1 MAQLT
6 TSMHSDLGLSR
17 GETLVVRLQARDET
31 AFEEV
36 FELYKD
42 MVYSLASRLLNDKS
56 EAYDVTQD
64 VFLILYRQIKRF
76 RGECSLKTW
85 LYRVTLNQAANRNRW
100 WRRRFRGRTRT
111 ISITGGFDEQPSL
124 EPVSREPDLDRQL
137 LSMEAREAIEAALSS
152 LPFDQ
157 KAAVI
162 LRDVQHLSYE
172 EIAETAGV
180 SVGTVK
186 SRISRGREKLR
197 RVLHRYQP
205 GGEKCIARKSVRN

>member
-6 TSMHSDLGLSR
+6 TSIHSEIAMSH
-17 GETLVVRLQARDET
+17 GETLVSRLKARDEA

-42 MVYSLASRLLNDKS
+42 MVYSLATKLLTDKS

-64 VFLILYRQIKRF
+64 VFLVLYRQVKRF

-100 WRRRFRGRTRT
+100 WRRRFRGRPTT
-111 ISITGGFDEQPSL
+111 LSITGSFDDQTSL
-124 EPVSREPDLDRQL
+124 EPASQEPSLDRQL
-137 LSMEAREAIEAALSS
+137 LSIEAREAIEEGLAR

-157 KAAVI
+157 RAAVI

-172 EIAETAGV
+172 DIAKTVGV
-180 SVGTVK
+180 SAGTVK
-186 SRISRGREKLR
+186 SRIARGREKLR
-197 RVLHRYQP
+197 RVLQRYQP
-205 GGEKCIARKSVRN
+205 GGRKCTVKKSMRS

>member
-6 TSMHSDLGLSR
+6 TLIHSEIAMSH
-17 GETLVVRLQARDET
+17 GETLVSRLKARDEA

-42 MVYSLASRLLNDKS
+42 MVYSLATKLLTDKS

-64 VFLILYRQIKRF
+64 VFLVLYRQIKRF

-100 WRRRFRGRTRT
+100 WRRRFCGRPTT
-111 ISITGGFDEQPSL
+111 LSITGSFDDQASL
-124 EPVSREPDLDRQL
+124 EPASQEPSLDRQL
-137 LSMEAREAIEAALSS
+137 LSIEAREAIEEGLAR

-157 KAAVI
+157 RAAVI

-172 EIAETAGV
+172 DIAQTVGV
-180 SVGTVK
+180 SAGTVK
-186 SRISRGREKLR
+186 SRIARGREKLR
-197 RVLHRYQP
+197 RVLQRYQP
-205 GGEKCIARKSVRN
+205 GGRKCTVKKSMRS

>member
-6 TSMHSDLGLSR
+6 TSIHSEIAMSH
-17 GETLVVRLQARDET
+17 GETLVSRLKARDEA

-42 MVYSLASRLLNDKS
+42 MVYSLATKLLTDKS

-64 VFLILYRQIKRF
+64 VFLVLYRQVKRF

-100 WRRRFRGRTRT
+100 WRRRFRGRPTT
-111 ISITGGFDEQPSL
+111 LSITGSFDDQTSL
-124 EPVSREPDLDRQL
+124 EPASQEPSLDRQL
-137 LSMEAREAIEAALSS
+137 LSIEAREAIEEGLAR

-157 KAAVI
+157 RAAVI

-172 EIAETAGV
+172 DIAQTVGV
-180 SVGTVK
+180 SAGTVK
-186 SRISRGREKLR
+186 SRIARGREKLR
-197 RVLHRYQP
+197 RVLQRYQP
-205 GGEKCIARKSVRN
+205 GGRKCTVKKSMRS

>member
-6 TSMHSDLGLSR
+6 TSIHSEIAMSH
-17 GETLVVRLQARDET
+17 GETLVSRLKARDEA
-31 AFEEV
+31 AFAEV

-42 MVYSLASRLLNDKS
+42 MVYSLATKLLTDKS

-64 VFLILYRQIKRF
+64 VFLVLYRQVKRF

-100 WRRRFRGRTRT
+100 WRRRFRGRPTT
-111 ISITGGFDEQPSL
+111 LSITGSFDDQTSL
-124 EPVSREPDLDRQL
+124 EPASQEPSLDRQL
-137 LSMEAREAIEAALSS
+137 LSIEAREAIEEGLAR

-157 KAAVI
+157 RAAVI

-172 EIAETAGV
+172 DIAKTVGV
-180 SVGTVK
+180 SAGTVK
-186 SRISRGREKLR
+186 SRIARGREKLR
-197 RVLHRYQP
+197 RVLQRYQP
-205 GGEKCIARKSVRN
+205 GGRKCTVKKSMRS

>member
-1 MAQLT
+1 
-6 TSMHSDLGLSR
+6 MHSDIPMSQ
-17 GETLVVRLQARDET
+17 GETLLLRLKARDEA

-36 FELYKD
+36 FELHKD
-42 MVYSLASRLLNDKS
+42 MVYALASRLLTDKS

-64 VFLILYRQIKRF
+64 VFLVLYRQIQRF
-76 RGECSLKTW
+76 RGECTLKTW

-100 WRRRFRGRTRT
+100 WRRRFRERSRPL
-111 ISITGGFDEQPSL
+111 SITGSFEDQPSV
-124 EPVSREPDLDRQL
+124 EPVSPGPSLDRQL
-137 LSMEAREAIEAALSS
+137 LSLEAREAIAKGLAR

-172 EIAETAGV
+172 EIARTAGV

-186 SRISRGREKLR
+186 SRIARGREKLR
-197 RVLHRYQP
+197 RVLQCYQP
-205 GGEKCIARKSVRN
+205 GGQK

>member
-6 TSMHSDLGLSR
+6 TSIHFEIAMSH
-17 GETLVVRLQARDET
+17 GETLVSRLKARDEA

-42 MVYSLASRLLNDKS
+42 MVYSLATKLLTDKS

-64 VFLILYRQIKRF
+64 VFLVLYRQVKRF

-100 WRRRFRGRTRT
+100 WRRRFRGRPTT
-111 ISITGGFDEQPSL
+111 LSITGSFDDQTSL
-124 EPVSREPDLDRQL
+124 EPASQEPSLDRQL
-137 LSMEAREAIEAALSS
+137 LSIEAREAIEEGLAR

-157 KAAVI
+157 RAAVI

-172 EIAETAGV
+172 DIAKTVGV
-180 SVGTVK
+180 SAGTVK
-186 SRISRGREKLR
+186 SRIARGREKLR
-197 RVLHRYQP
+197 RVLQRYQP
-205 GGEKCIARKSVRN
+205 GGRKCTVKKSMRS

>member
-6 TSMHSDLGLSR
+6 TSIHSEIAMSQ
-17 GETLVVRLQARDET
+17 GEPLVLRLKARDET

-36 FELYKD
+36 FELHKD
-42 MVYSLASRLLNDKS
+42 MVYALATKLLTDKS

-64 VFLILYRQIKRF
+64 VFLVLYRQIKRF

-100 WRRRFRGRTRT
+100 WRRRFRRRPRTL
-111 ISITGGFDEQPSL
+111 SITGGFDDQASL
-124 EPVSREPDLDRQL
+124 EPVSQEPSLDRQL
-137 LSMEAREAIEAALSS
+137 LSIQAREAIEEGLAN

-157 KAAVI
+157 RAAVI

-172 EIAETAGV
+172 EIAETVGV

-186 SRISRGREKLR
+186 SRIARGREKLR
-197 RVLHRYQP
+197 RALQRYQP
-205 GGEKCIARKSVRN
+205 GGRKCTVKKSVRS